1 MTYVFVRPVG
11 AGASIANEYDIE
23 AYRVPVACAVQPEAE
38 LSRYGFSSFASLEL
52 ESEPGVLKY
61 LRCTTTAVND

>member
-1 MTYVFVRPVG
+1 MRGPTFIVWADLTPCSLAVDGSVG
-11 AGASIANEYDIE
+11 
-23 AYRVPVACAVQPEAE
+23 PVACAVQPEAE